1 MPRTKK
7 SDKVNL
13 LYLSSL
19 GGGLDTNIRVLA
31 PKLVAAGHQVSVLYI
46 HLPTTRS
53 ALVEDLPGCRIF
65 QTTLGNWH
73 YYARRAT
80 FGFTSLPLVVRAL
93 EYTHTLA
100 EAISTI
106 HFKQPVDM
114 IEVPEVFLRP
124 KPALKV
130 PYITR
135 LHSAAWT
142 WRRLT
147 GERSPLSDRVESRL
161 EGFTLR
167 RANGISS
174 PSRML
179 ANYIDANCDLAER
192 FPIEIVPYPVDTV
205 LFNPGRGRG
214 GPPVVLFV
222 GRVEKRKGADVLMRA
237 IPQVLD
243 KRPECKFVFAGAVA
257 DDMRHVAK
265 APPTGLE
272 FLGARPHEEL
282 VGWYQR
288 ASLLVVP
295 SLWDNSPNVIYEAMA
310 CGTPVIASR
319 VGGIP
324 ELVDDAI
331 TGLLVPPGDPQALA
345 ESIIRLLDDVKT
357 RVLMGQCAREKAVA
371 EYSVDKIVTQTLDFY
386 QRSLQNSGV
395 PTF

>member
-1 MPRTKK
+1 M
-7 SDKVNL
+7 NI
-13 LYLSSL
+13 LYLSST
-19 GGGLDTNIRVLA
+19 GGGLDTSVRVLA
-31 PKLVAAGHQVSVLYI
+31 PALAAAGHHVSLLYM
-46 HLPTTRS
+46 HLPGEPQPDSGKT
-53 ALVEDLPGCRIF
+53 EDGLYETYHATIGA
-65 QTTLGNWH
+65 WH
-73 YYARRAT
+73 YYARLAT
-80 FGFTSLPLVVRAL
+80 FGLTSFPLLFRSV
-93 EYTHTLA
+93 EYTLAVSKAVSIIHTRRVIDL
-100 EAISTI
+100 
-106 HFKQPVDM
+106 
-114 IEVPEVFLRP
+114 IETPEVFITPELA
-124 KPALKV
+124 KHL
-130 PYITR
+130 PYIIR
-135 LHSAAWT
+135 LHGAAWAC
-142 WRRLT
+142 RRLMS
-147 GERSPLSDRVESRL
+147 ERSPLSDRVESRL

-205 LFNPGRGRG
+205 LLNPGRGRG

-265 APPTGLE
+265 TPPTGLE
-272 FLGARPHEEL
+272 FLGARPHDEL

-324 ELVDDAI
+324 ELVDDGI

-371 EYSVDKIVTQTLDFY
+371 EYSVDKIVAHTLDFY

-395 PTF
+395 STL